1 MSKLPVIHYLLK
13 QNTARL
19 ADNQLMP
26 YLVIGLT
33 QLDTDF
39 TIFHIQDE
47 NADHYYI
54 EAVRGKMCNYDI
66 MGRNLTIRK
75 LINSK

>member
-1 MSKLPVIHYLLK
+1 
-13 QNTARL
+13 
-19 ADNQLMP
+19 MP

-33 QLDTDF
+33 QLDTDS
-39 TIFHIQDE
+39 TNFHIQDE